1 MNFGGLSFLGLGA
14 GNVRSTVCVHVGD
27 DRLGTFSL
35 FTFLFLFGEAASH
48 ALTFQLFSSSASSDS
63 SAFLTLLPFVGFFFS
78 RHIPLT
84 HAFCCPCRTKGPA
97 HSRLVSAAISG
108 RTGALGAL
116 PSSTPR
122 LHHFAVGVTKSTY
135 FFSSFQTCLRL
146 VQDCIMASTRTQVKY
161 FKTFDGV

>member
-63 SAFLTLLPFVGFFFS
+63 SAFLTLLPFVGCFFFTQYTPHA
-78 RHIPLT
+78 RILLPLQDEGSCSLSARFGRYQRT
-84 HAFCCPCRTKGPA
+84 NGGPGRSAF
-97 HSRLVSAAISG
+97 
-108 RTGALGAL
+108 
-116 PSSTPR
+116 
-122 LHHFAVGVTKSTY
+122 
-135 FFSSFQTCLRL
+135 
-146 VQDCIMASTRTQVKY
+146 
-161 FKTFDGV
+161 

>member
-63 SAFLTLLPFVGFFFS
+63 SAFLTLLPFVGCFFFHAIYPS
-78 RHIPLT
+78 RTHFVALAGRRVLLTLGSFRPLS
-84 HAFCCPCRTKGPA
+84 ADERGPWALCLLA
-97 HSRLVSAAISG
+97 HHD
-108 RTGALGAL
+108 
-116 PSSTPR
+116 ST
-122 LHHFAVGVTKSTY
+122 T
-135 FFSSFQTCLRL
+135 LR
-146 VQDCIMASTRTQVKY
+146 
-161 FKTFDGV
+161 